1 MNFCKAIATS
11 EALKL
16 HISENNNKKYN
27 IEGFPFGNTILI
39 GIFAMKNTFY
49 HDKSIEQ

>member
-39 GIFAMKNTFY
+39 GIFASKIAFH
-49 HDKSIEQ
+49 HDKPIEQ